1 MALLTHPGLAPAMG
15 RLGTET
21 AFAVLAR
28 ARQLEAQGRDVI
40 HLEIGEPDFD
50 TPANI
55 IEAAKRALDDGF
67 THYGPSAGLPEARA
81 AIAAHVGETR
91 GIVVDPDEV
100 VVTPGA
106 KPIMYFA
113 ITALCGPGDEV
124 LYPDPGFPIY
134 ESVVDFVG
142 ATPVPLAL
150 RPEREFRLDLD
161 ELRDKLSP
169 RTKLLILNS
178 PQNPTGGVLEPADIR
193 AIGELLADHDA
204 YVLSDEIYC
213 RIMYGEIEHA
223 SIAAEP
229 GMRDR
234 TIILDG
240 FSKTYAMTGWR
251 MGYGVMPADLASAF
265 SQLQTN
271 ITSCTASF
279 IQIAGIEALQGP
291 QDAAAEMV
299 AEFKARRDQVVDGLN
314 AIPGVSCQRPAGAF
328 YVFPQLAGFDRDTD
342 EIAARLLDEAGVAVL
357 AGSAFGDVGRDSLRL
372 SYANSREN
380 LREGV
385 RRMADWLSGAR
396 A

>member
-50 TPANI
+50 TPGNI

-67 THYGPSAGLPEARA
+67 THYGPSPGLPELRA
-81 AIAAHVGETR
+81 AIASHVGDTR
-91 GIVVDPDEV
+91 GMVVDPDEV

-106 KPIMYFA
+106 KPIMYFG

-134 ESVVDFVG
+134 ESVIDFVG

-150 RPEREFRLDLD
+150 RPERGFRLDLD

-178 PQNPTGGVLEPADIR
+178 PQNPTGGVLEPDDVR
-193 AIGELLADHDA
+193 AIGELLVDHDA

-213 RIMYGEIEHA
+213 RIMYGEVEHV

-251 MGYGVMPADLASAF
+251 LGYGIMPRGLADALA
-265 SQLQTN
+265 QLQTN
-271 ITSCTASF
+271 ATSCTASF
-279 IQIAGIEALQGP
+279 IQMAGIEALQGP
-291 QDAAAEMV
+291 QDAAADMV
-299 AEFKARRDQVVDGLN
+299 AEFKARRDLIVDGLN
-314 AIPGVSCQRPAGAF
+314 AIPGVTCQRPAGAF
-328 YVFPQLAGFDRDTD
+328 YVFPQIEGFGGDTD

-357 AGSAFGDVGRDSLRL
+357 AGSAFGEVGRDSLRL

-380 LREGV
+380 LQQAIE
-385 RRMADWLSGAR
+385 RMGSWLAAAR
-396 A
+396 S

>member
-1 MALLTHPGLAPAMG
+1 MASLTHPDMAPAMG

-28 ARQLEAQGRDVI
+28 ARALEAQGREVI

-50 TPANI
+50 TPRNI
-55 IEAAKRALDDGF
+55 IDAAKRALDDGY
-67 THYGPSAGLPEARA
+67 THYGPSAGLPELRE
-81 AIAAHVGETR
+81 AIAAQAGAAR
-91 GIVVDPDEV
+91 GIDIDPAEV

-134 ESVVDFVG
+134 ESVADFVG

-150 RPEREFRLDLD
+150 RPERKFRLDLD
-161 ELRDKLSP
+161 ELQDKISD

-178 PQNPTGGVLEPADIR
+178 PQNPTGGVLEPDDIH
-193 AIGELLADHDA
+193 AIAKLILDHDI
-204 YVLSDEIYC
+204 YVLSDEIYG
-213 RIMYGEIEHA
+213 RIMYGEVEHA

-251 MGYGVMPADLASAF
+251 LGYGVMHPDLATALA
-265 SQLQTN
+265 QLQTN
-271 ITSCTASF
+271 VTSCTASF
-279 IQIAGIEALQGP
+279 IQMAGIEALQGP
-291 QDAAAEMV
+291 QNAVVAMV
-299 AEFKARRDQVVDGLN
+299 DEFKARRDLIVDGLN
-314 AIPGVSCQRPAGAF
+314 ALPGVTCQRPAGAF
-328 YVFPQLAGFDRDTD
+328 YVFPQIEGFGPDMD
-342 EIAARLLDEAGVAVL
+342 EVASRLLQEAGVAVL
-357 AGSAFGDVGRDSLRL
+357 AGSAFGDIGHNSLRL

-380 LREGV
+380 LLQ
-385 RRMADWLSGAR
+385 AIDQISSWLAEAR
-396 A
+396 V

>member
-67 THYGPSAGLPEARA
+67 THYGPSAGLPEVRA
-81 AIAAHVGETR
+81 AIASHVGESR
-91 GIVVDPDEV
+91 GIVIDPDEI

-134 ESVVDFVG
+134 QSVVDFVG

-193 AIGELLADHDA
+193 GIGELLADHDA

-251 MGYGVMPADLASAF
+251 MGYGVMPAELASAF
-265 SQLQTN
+265 AQLQTN
-271 ITSCTASF
+271 VTSCTASF
-279 IQIAGIEALQGP
+279 IQMAGIEALQGP

-299 AEFKARRDQVVDGLN
+299 AEFKARRDQVVDDLN
-314 AIPGVSCQRPAGAF
+314 AIPGVTCHRPAGAF
-328 YVFPQLAGFDRDTD
+328 YVFPQLAGFDRDAD

-372 SYANSREN
+372 SYANSRQN

-385 RRMADWLSGAR
+385 KRMADWLATAR
-396 A
+396 T

>member
-1 MALLTHPGLAPAMG
+1 MALLTHPDLAPAMG

-21 AFAVLAR
+21 AFTVLAQAR
-28 ARQLEAQGRDVI
+28 ALESQGREVI

-50 TPANI
+50 TPQNI
-55 IEAAKRALDDGF
+55 IDAAKRALDNGY
-67 THYGPSAGLPEARA
+67 THYGPSAGLPELRE
-81 AIAAHVGETR
+81 AIAVQATEAR
-91 GIVVDPDEV
+91 GINIDPAEV

-134 ESVVDFVG
+134 ESVADFVG
-142 ATPVPLAL
+142 ATPVPLSL

-161 ELRDKLSP
+161 ELEDKISD

-193 AIGELLADHDA
+193 AIAEIIRDHDI
-204 YVLSDEIYC
+204 YVLSDEIYG

-251 MGYGVMPADLASAF
+251 MGYGVMRPDLATALA
-265 SQLQTN
+265 QLQTN
-271 ITSCTASF
+271 VTSCTASF
-279 IQIAGIEALQGP
+279 IQMAGIEALQGP
-291 QDAAAEMV
+291 QNAVVAMV
-299 AEFKARRDQVVDGLN
+299 DEFKARRDLVVDGLN
-314 AIPGVSCQRPAGAF
+314 ALPGVTCQRPAGAF
-328 YVFPQLAGFDRDTD
+328 YVFPQIEGFGPDVDD
-342 EIAARLLDEAGVAVL
+342 VASRLLHEAGVAVL
-357 AGSAFGDVGRDSLRL
+357 AGSAFGDIGRDSLRL

-380 LREGV
+380 LLQAIDQIGS
-385 RRMADWLSGAR
+385 WLAT
-396 A
+396 AQA